1 MPKAIELMKRRG
13 EEEILS
19 SLLSLSEKAKG
30 FTEPELIMIGGYALR
45 AFIPFSRF
53 TRDCDFAMMKRN
65 GWNIDRIKGFLPEG
79 YLVEEEQKHNDY
91 GFLRCMKSVKHNRT
105 RVKISIDFMEGEIRG
120 REAKEVIKIDK
131 AMIKSREFVSISIA
145 GKPIKLLF

>member
-1 MPKAIELMKRRG
+1 
-13 EEEILS
+13 
-19 SLLSLSEKAKG
+19 
-30 FTEPELIMIGGYALR
+30 MIGGYALR

-91 GFLRCMKSVKHNRT
+91 GFPRCMKSVKHNRT
-105 RVKISIDFMEGEIRG
+105 RVKISI
-120 REAKEVIKIDK
+120 
-131 AMIKSREFVSISIA
+131 
-145 GKPIKLLF
+145 